1 MINNSQTYMYYMAGL
16 EKAVIVRNRMR
27 DGLAVQRFTVNLVCC
42 TAQELSQEPLV
53 VQQKNK

>member
-1 MINNSQTYMYYMAGL
+1 MYYMAGL
-16 EKAVIVRNRMR
+16 EQAVIVRNRMR
-27 DGLAVQRFTVNLVCC
+27 DGQAVQRFTVNLVCC